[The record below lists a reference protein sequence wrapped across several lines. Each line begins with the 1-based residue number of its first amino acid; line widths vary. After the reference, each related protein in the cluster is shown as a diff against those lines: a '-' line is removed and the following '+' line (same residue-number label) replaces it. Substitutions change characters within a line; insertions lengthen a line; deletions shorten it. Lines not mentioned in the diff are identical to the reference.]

1 MHTLKP
7 SISTNKTVA
16 SQQQNRLTSVKLHG
30 LSSQKQCTK
39 CIKIST
45 RSCCLQ
51 KTHIGKIL
59 IPQNK
64 QRLMESV
71 YWIDVN
77 RGSKSGFQVFTF
89 RVQVRPV
96 GFWHK
101 YQHHWIASHGKDTPD
116 SHL

>member
-7 SISTNKTVA
+7 FISTNKTVA
-16 SQQQNRLTSVKLHG
+16 SQQQNRLTSVELNG

-51 KTHIGKIL
+51 KTHIGKRL

-71 YWIDVN
+71 YMDWCEQ
-77 RGSKSGFQVFTF
+77 GF
-89 RVQVRPV
+89 
-96 GFWHK
+96 
-101 YQHHWIASHGKDTPD
+101 
-116 SHL
+116 